1 MQNEILIPT
10 AMIPLSIKIDSITS
24 FNLVKNKDKWID
36 TDEGKEYIKKQSMA
50 NQRLAIAKQIAKTA
64 NISKQTDGLTNEQL
78 LKKQKDKEYRQG
90 LRLQA
95 IKLMGG
101 QCSVCLIDDHDVLEL
116 PFIKVG
122 QQKKVPDTH
131 ECAHTLRTLC
141 VHARL
146 RTGGVHAPEGGAS
159 GAAGSL

>member
-1 MQNEILIPT
+1 
-10 AMIPLSIKIDSITS
+10 MIPLCIKIDSITS

-101 QCSVCLIDDHDVLEL
+101 QCSVCLIDDHDVLE
-116 PFIKVG
+116 FDHIKPLLRRSTGITTKGETALNVIRD
-122 QQKKVPDTH
+122 QDRDQNFQLLCSNCHTKKT
-131 ECAHTLRTLC
+131 
-141 VHARL
+141 RL
-146 RTGGVHAPEGGAS
+146 NKEYEYKG
-159 GAAGSL
+159 